1 MCRVRKWASRTE
13 CAGGWIGCAPV
24 NRMVACLSIA
34 PHDCTSRW
42 AAEVL
47 CGRNVHHDR
56 IVVRAHGCRTGMR
69 TGYGSF
75 CSNFVGLRVF
85 LYCFT
90 IERAANVA
98 NKSVSILRLDSVQ
111 CSNLIYPY
119 SG

>member
-1 MCRVRKWASRTE
+1 
-13 CAGGWIGCAPV
+13 
-24 NRMVACLSIA
+24 MVACLSIA
-34 PHDCTSRW
+34 PHDCTSHW

-47 CGRNVHHDR
+47 CGRNVHHNR
-56 IVVRAHGCRTGMR
+56 IVVRAHGRRTGTR